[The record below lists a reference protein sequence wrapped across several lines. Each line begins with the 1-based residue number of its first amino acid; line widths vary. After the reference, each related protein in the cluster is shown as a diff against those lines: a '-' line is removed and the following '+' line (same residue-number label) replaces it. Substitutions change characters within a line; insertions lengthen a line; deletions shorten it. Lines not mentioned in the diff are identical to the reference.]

1 MPSGFVRKS
10 ASPGRAPL
18 LRQSPSGWTVPTTAR
33 PYFGS
38 SSRIVCPPA
47 RTAPASGTLAAAAS
61 KIARTVSS
69 GSSSG
74 NAATESARSGLP
86 PIAKTSLRA
95 FAAATAPNSAG
106 SSTIGGKKS
115 DGEDQRPL
123 VVELVDRGV
132 VGRGEPDEQILRRRR
147 RESGQQL
154 LQTGRGVLGGAAAA
168 GLETGEPGSSLHAME
183 VTAERPEAY

>member
-1 MPSGFVRKS
+1 MPRGFVRKS
-10 ASPGRAPL
+10 ASPGRASL

-47 RTAPASGTLAAAAS
+47 STAPDSCTFAAAAS

-74 NAATESARSGLP
+74 KAAMESASSGLP
-86 PIAKTSLRA
+86 PMAKTSLSA
-95 FAAATAPNSAG
+95 LAAAMAPKSAG

-115 DGEDQRPL
+115 
-123 VVELVDRGV
+123 VVKISAR
-132 VGRGEPDEQILRRRR
+132 
-147 RESGQQL
+147 
-154 LQTGRGVLGGAAAA
+154 
-168 GLETGEPGSSLHAME
+168 SSSS
-183 VTAERPEAY
+183 R